1 MAETSRVR
9 HRYRSVTISAGLV
22 RRPRPTDNGRIPH
35 PAVHLQRRRFI
46 QSSCA
51 TAGLILAGQ
60 ATAAPTAGQSEIS
73 IGLTP
78 VFLDHQLE
86 FLKQLR
92 SYFSER
98 LSMPVRFVQRGS
110 YREIVDLIRGSK
122 LDFAWVCGYP
132 YVRFRREMRLLAVP
146 LYFGNPLYQSY
157 LITARSDTVT
167 SSLLDLRG
175 KTFAYSDPDSN
186 SGYLVP
192 QYQLLRAGENPSTFF
207 TRSFFTWGHR
217 KIIEAV
223 GIGLAQGGAV
233 DGYVWDTLDRVLPEL
248 TATTRVV
255 SRSPE
260 LGFPPFVARSDIAED
275 PFRRMQQVLL
285 GMSKDAQGA
294 RLLKSLNLTGFVHG
308 TDALFE
314 GIATM
319 ARTVERFRK

>member
-1 MAETSRVR
+1 M
-9 HRYRSVTISAGLV
+9 H
-22 RRPRPTDNGRIPH
+22 
-35 PAVHLQRRRFI
+35 RRRFL

-51 TAGLILAGQ
+51 TAGLFLAGQ
-60 ATAAPTAGQSEIS
+60 ATATPSSGQREIS

-98 LSMPVRFVQRGS
+98 LSVSVRFVQRGS

-146 LYFGNPLYQSY
+146 LYVGNPLYQSY
-157 LITARSDTVT
+157 LITARSDTT
-167 SSLLDLRG
+167 TTSLLDLRS
-175 KTFAYSDPDSN
+175 KIFAYSDPDSN

-207 TRSFFTWGHR
+207 SRSFFTWGHR

-223 GIGLAQGGAV
+223 GVGLAQGGAV
-233 DGYVWDTLDRVLPEL
+233 DGYVWDTLNRVHPEL
-248 TATTRVV
+248 TATTRIV

-260 LGFPPFVARSDIAED
+260 LGFPPFVARSDIPEQS
-275 PFRRMQQVLL
+275 FRHMQQVLL
-285 GMSKDAQGA
+285 SMAKDAQGA
-294 RLLKSLNLTGFVHG
+294 RLLKSLNLDGFVHG
-308 TDALFE
+308 SDALFD

-319 ARTVERFRK
+319 ARTLERLRK

>member
-1 MAETSRVR
+1 M
-9 HRYRSVTISAGLV
+9 H
-22 RRPRPTDNGRIPH
+22 
-35 PAVHLQRRRFI
+35 RRRFL

-51 TAGLILAGQ
+51 TAGLFLTGR
-60 ATAAPTAGQSEIS
+60 ATAATASGQREIS

-122 LDFAWVCGYP
+122 LDFAWLCGYP
-132 YVRFRREMRLLAVP
+132 FVRYRREMRLLAVP

-157 LITARSDTVT
+157 LIAARSDTAT

-175 KTFAYSDPDSN
+175 KIFAYSDPDSN

-207 TRSFFTWGHR
+207 SRSFFTWGHR

-233 DGYVWDTLDRVLPEL
+233 DGYVWDTLALVHPEL
-248 TATTRVV
+248 TATTRIV

-260 LGFPPFVARSDIAED
+260 LGFPPFVARSDISESTY
-275 PFRRMQQVLL
+275 RRMQQVLL
-285 GMSKDAQGA
+285 AMAQDAQGA
-294 RLLKSLNLTGFVHG
+294 HLLKTLNLDGFVPG
-308 TDALFE
+308 SDALFADIE
-314 GIATM
+314 NM
-319 ARTVERFRK
+319 ARVVGKARK

>member
-1 MAETSRVR
+1 M
-9 HRYRSVTISAGLV
+9 H
-22 RRPRPTDNGRIPH
+22 
-35 PAVHLQRRRFI
+35 RRRFL

-51 TAGLILAGQ
+51 TAGLFLAGKV
-60 ATAAPTAGQSEIS
+60 TAAPSTGQREIS

-98 LSMPVRFVQRGS
+98 LSTPVRFVQRGS
-110 YREIVDLIRGSK
+110 YREIIDLIRGSK

-157 LITARSDTVT
+157 LISARSDNTT
-167 SSLLDLRG
+167 KSLLDLRG

-192 QYQLLRAGENPSTFF
+192 QYQLLRAGENPATFF

-233 DGYVWDTLDRVLPEL
+233 DGYVWDTLEGVLPEL
-248 TATTRVV
+248 TATTRIV

-260 LGFPPFVARSDIAED
+260 LGFPPFVARSDIGDEF
-275 PFRRMQQVLL
+275 FRHMQRMLL
-285 GMSKDAQGA
+285 GMSNDAQGA
-294 RLLKSLNLTGFVHG
+294 RLLKTLNLDGFVPG
-308 TDALFE
+308 SDALYD

-319 ARTVERFRK
+319 ARTLDRFRK